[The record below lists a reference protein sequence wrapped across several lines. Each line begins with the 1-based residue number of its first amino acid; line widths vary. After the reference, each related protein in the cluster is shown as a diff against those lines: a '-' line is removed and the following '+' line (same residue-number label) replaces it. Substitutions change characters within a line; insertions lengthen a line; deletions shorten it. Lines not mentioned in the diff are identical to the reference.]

1 MDSGDD
7 SSDLEDVSESLRA
20 GPSNISGQTKYS
32 VKSEHI
38 NPPIV
43 VTTYKDPETKLQKV
57 LIVVSLPLG
66 STKVQ
71 FEVNDSGKSC
81 FFKFCWPDLIY
92 DSTKIF
98 KQEVEA
104 GTITTYH
111 PKILAFE
118 DALEKARANIE
129 DKPQSIL
136 SIKLPIEV
144 KTERNTFKIEKK
156 TVETNSVYQ
165 IELESYQKPYE
176 VKSSEKFID

>member
-1 MDSGDD
+1 MESGDD
-7 SSDLEDVSESLRA
+7 SSDLEDVSESLGA
-20 GPSNISGQTKYS
+20 GPSKYS
-32 VKSEHI
+32 GNTNYNMKTEHI

-43 VTTYKDPETKLQKV
+43 VTTFKDPETKLQKV

-71 FEVNDSGKSC
+71 FDVNESGKGC
-81 FFKFCWPDLIY
+81 FFKFCWPELIH

-98 KQEVEA
+98 KKEVEA
-104 GTITTYH
+104 GTITSYH

-118 DALEKARANIE
+118 DALEKARENIE

-156 TVETNSVYQ
+156 TVDTNSVYQ
-165 IELESYQKPYE
+165 IELESYQKAYE